1 MAKQNVQVNVRQ
13 ESSGAGV
20 SVAVSWSSDGVHVR
34 SSRGWLRQPEG
45 AYTLDARTVEEIR
58 AAVELV
64 VRRALAA
71 EQLF

>member
-13 ESSGAGV
+13 ESSGSGV
-20 SVAVSWSSDGVHVR
+20 SVAVSWTSDGNPVR
-34 SSRGWLRQPEG
+34 SQRVWLRQPEG
-45 AYTLDARTVEEIR
+45 QFTIDAKTVEEIR
-58 AAVELV
+58 YAVELA